1 MSEATFEQANLQI
14 KLYDLRREPRLREAR
29 EWFSDHFHPQTLD
42 DVMKICPPGSKEN
55 AHMRQVLTY
64 WEMVASMSNR
74 GLLNEDLLF
83 ENTGEEWAVFQ
94 QVKPVLGGW
103 REMFASKKFL
113 GNLEAHCTRLEAW
126 REKTSPGSNAA
137 IRKVIEQMY
146 EVKQTAKAKAA

>member
-1 MSEATFEQANLQI
+1 MSEATFDEANLQI
-14 KLYDLRREPRLREAR
+14 RLYDLRREPRLREAR
-29 EWFSDHFHPQTLD
+29 EWFSDHFYPQTLD
-42 DVMKICPPGSKEN
+42 DVMRICPPGSKEN
-55 AHMRQVLTY
+55 AHMRQVLSY

-83 ENTGEEWAVFQ
+83 ENAGEEWAAFQ
-94 QVKPVLGGW
+94 QAKPVLAAW

-113 GNLEAHCTRLEAW
+113 ANLEAHCLRLEAW

-146 EVKQTAKAKAA
+146 QAKQAAKAQAA